1 MRQCNSAILIFT
13 RDEKFYDEDKNEI
26 WKPSDNVI
34 HELGASSYAYED
46 QVVIFKEKGLNLPT
60 NFRDIGYIEFEE
72 DSIEAKTTELLK
84 ELIGEL

>member
-46 QVVIFKEKGLNLPT
+46 QVVIFKGE
-60 NFRDIGYIEFEE
+60 R
-72 DSIEAKTTELLK
+72 TELAHQFQRHR
-84 ELIGEL
+84 IHRV